1 MRRGVRQGCPLSA
14 LLYILVAEVLGME
27 IRLNK
32 NIKGYKYGNNEHK
45 ILQYADDTN
54 ICVTDFPSMYEGFD
68 VLKIYEAASGAK

>member
-1 MRRGVRQGCPLSA
+1 MSA